1 MEIPADHM
9 KLKVHDEVVVY
20 KVQTPGASD
29 G

>member
-1 MEIPADHM
+1 MEISANQL

-20 KVQTPGASD
+20 RVQAPGASD

>member
-9 KLKVHDEVVVY
+9 KLKVYDEVVVY
-20 KVQTPGASD
+20 RVQTAGASD